1 MTYVHSGEIR
11 LPIRFR
17 RILRLTCLFMAAI
30 TAFGCGYHF
39 QQAARLPGDAKRLYV
54 DIFENRTNQAGLET
68 TVTNAVVF
76 EFVKRGET
84 DMVKEPSQADLIMK
98 GVIHSV
104 QVSTAATRNKD
115 AAGERQVTI
124 TLDVRLL
131 QQDGKVVWSASGL
144 KDGDAYVVGADK
156 FLNDDKQ
163 RATLGIV
170 STRIA
175 ERIQPL
181 HRYFDDFVKRPICVA
196 LHLAV
201 AAAY

>member
-1 MTYVHSGEIR
+1 MAYVHSGEIA

-17 RILRLTCLFMAAI
+17 RILRLAWLVLAAI
-30 TAFGCGYHF
+30 TSVACGYHF
-39 QQAARLPGDAKRLYV
+39 QQAARLPGGAQRLYV

-84 DMVKEPSQADLIMK
+84 DMVKEPSQAELIMK
-98 GVIHSV
+98 GVIRSV
-104 QVSTAATRNKD
+104 EIRTAATRNKD

-124 TLDVRLL
+124 TLDVRLV
-131 QQDGKVVWSASGL
+131 QQDGNVVWSASGL
-144 KDGDAYVVGADK
+144 TDGDAYVVGADK

-163 RATLGIV
+163 RATLGLV

-175 ERIQPL
+175 ERIYN
-181 HRYFDDFVKRPICVA
+181 RFTDNF
-196 LHLAV
+196 
-201 AAAY
+201 